1 MTKRFALYA
10 VIALALA
17 LALAACGK
25 KEPAETSSME
35 EMPPAEAPATDQA
48 PLAEQPAPAA
58 DQTAMSEPARTPPP
72 PATSKPKTT
81 TTTTKK
87 TTPATVAEANTVA
100 VPVGTS
106 FDVSTI
112 TPMDT
117 RTANVGDRIEARL
130 VAPIVQ
136 DGVTIAEE
144 GAILR
149 GEVTQVQRPSKSKAE
164 EDRASLSFVFTSI
177 QTVEGEKALHATV
190 TNAEGKIVA
199 GGTGKRDALIIGGS
213 TVAGAVLGKVIG
225 KDTKGAVIGGVAG
238 AVVGTGIAL
247 TAKGNDL
254 EVPTGSRVQMRV
266 DAPITVV
273 SK

>member
-1 MTKRFALYA
+1 MKRIVLFAAL
-10 VIALALA
+10 ALALA
-17 LALAACGK
+17 LALAACSR
-25 KEPAETSSME
+25 KEPAET
-35 EMPPAEAPATDQA
+35 AATT
-48 PLAEQPAPAA
+48 PESTAPAA
-58 DQTAMSEPARTPPP
+58 PETAPPATPPADQAAVSEPAPPPP
-72 PATSKPKTT
+72 PATSATPKPKAATT
-81 TTTTKK
+81 RKS
-87 TTPATVAEANTVA
+87 TPAVVAQANTVA
-100 VPVGTS
+100 VPAGTV

-149 GEVTQVQRPSKSKAE
+149 GEISQVQRPSSSRAE
-164 EDRASLSFVFTSI
+164 EDRASLSFVFTAI

-190 TNAEGKIVA
+190 TNAEGKLVA

-225 KDTKGAVIGGVAG
+225 KDTKDAVIGGVAG

-247 TAKGNDL
+247 TAKGHNL
-254 EVPTGSRVQMRV
+254 EVPAGSRVQMRV
-266 DAPITVV
+266 DEPITIVA
-273 SK
+273 K

>member
-1 MTKRFALYA
+1 MKRIVLFAA
-10 VIALALA
+10 IALALA
-17 LALAACGK
+17 LALAACSR
-25 KEPAETSSME
+25 KEPAETAMTTAESTATAPAME
-35 EMPPAEAPATDQA
+35 PAPPATP
-48 PLAEQPAPAA
+48 PA
-58 DQTAMSEPARTPPP
+58 DQVATEEPMPPPP
-72 PATSKPKTT
+72 PATPKPKAA
-81 TTTTKK
+81 TTTKK
-87 TTPATVAEANTVA
+87 RASAVVAQANSVA
-100 VPVGTS
+100 VPAGTV

-112 TPMDT
+112 TAMDT

-149 GEVTQVQRPSKSKAE
+149 GEISQVQRPSSSRAE

-177 QTVEGEKALHATV
+177 QTVEGEKPLHATV
-190 TNAEGKIVA
+190 TNAEGKLVA

-225 KDTKGAVIGGVAG
+225 KDTKDAVIGGVAG

-247 TAKGNDL
+247 TAKGHNL
-254 EVPTGSRVQMRV
+254 EVPAGSRVQMRV
-266 DAPITVV
+266 DEPITVV
-273 SK
+273 AK